1 MLLHTVTSPAAQVPW
16 PVSVPT
22 SRAFNS
28 HRCITLLQQSATAP
42 NQNKMTLAS
51 PPAFLW
57 WIWLAPFC
65 QLSPARRLP
74 WQQRVGDG
82 WCVLAQVDNCCSC
95 LLYLQ
100 PYGFLFLALAT
111 TAPDLSAA
119 SAADSCVMRA
129 ALEAG
134 QARKDTGIEV
144 KAAGGRWRKRGCQ
157 GRRTCSCSSFLLLPP
172 AVYSCLR
179 LLMEDV
185 CSPRRP
191 CMMALMPCTSDHY
204 YRRLTCAS
212 VVDCFQRL
220 GCIAACVTALMK
232 ELWDRLFVI
241 WTLIRTKLCYLHSS
255 QNRSLSTLYM
265 FFVSIVVYYTVY

>member
-1 MLLHTVTSPAAQVPW
+1 M
-16 PVSVPT
+16 
-22 SRAFNS
+22 
-28 HRCITLLQQSATAP
+28 
-42 NQNKMTLAS
+42 
-51 PPAFLW
+51 
-57 WIWLAPFC
+57 
-65 QLSPARRLP
+65 
-74 WQQRVGDG
+74 
-82 WCVLAQVDNCCSC
+82 LAQVDNCCSC

-100 PYGFLFLALAT
+100 PHGFLFLALAT
-111 TAPDLSAA
+111 TAPDSSRLSAA

-144 KAAGGRWRKRGCQ
+144 KAAGGRCKKRGCQ

-172 AVYSCLR
+172 APASCSCLLPVYSCLR

-241 WTLIRTKLCYLHSS
+241 WTLIRSKLCHLHSS

-265 FFVSIVVYYTVY
+265 FIVSTVVYYTIY